1 MSYLLKTMRS
11 KIIGTVAAV
20 IIFLAAFLS
29 SLYFGQTAIVVED
42 IVQAF
47 TRFNSSSINQV
58 VVLDERLPRAVLGT
72 VIGASLAVAGAL
84 MQALTGNPLAS
95 PSIFG
100 INAGALFFVVV
111 AITLFSFSSLVQ
123 IMWLALLGAAV
134 AGLLVFL
141 LGSLGRDGMT
151 PIKVVLAGSAISALF
166 LSMTQAMLVL
176 DENGLQQVLFWL
188 SGSISGRSLN
198 MLYPILPFIII
209 AAVGAMF
216 MGKAL
221 NVFTTGEDV
230 AKNLGQK
237 TTLLKISIGIIVI
250 ILAGSSVSIAGAIGF
265 IGLVVPHITRGVF
278 GPDYRWVIPLSAV
291 LGASLLVSADVI
303 ARLLIMPQEIPVGI
317 MTALIGTPFFIYI
330 ARYGLT
336 KR

>member
-1 MSYLLKTMRS
+1 MPYLLKTKLS
-11 KIIGTVAAV
+11 KIIGTAV
-20 IIFLAAFLS
+20 TLLLFLSAFFS
-29 SLYFGQTAIVVED
+29 SLYFGQTALVMED
-42 IVQAF
+42 IVHAF
-47 TRFNSSSINQV
+47 TRFNPSSINQV
-58 VVLDERLPRAVLGT
+58 VVLEERLPRAVLGS
-72 VIGASLAVAGAL
+72 VIGASLAIAGAL

-100 INAGALFFVVV
+100 INAGALFFVVLS
-111 AITLFSFSSLVQ
+111 ITLFSFSSLIQ

-134 AGLLVFL
+134 AGILVFL
-141 LGSLGRDGMT
+141 LGSVGKDGMT
-151 PIKVVLAGSAISALF
+151 PIKIVLAGSAISALF

-188 SGSISGRSLN
+188 TGSISGRSMG
-198 MLYPILPFIII
+198 MLYPVLPFIVI
-209 AAVGAMF
+209 AAVAALF
-216 MGKAL
+216 MGNAL
-221 NVFTTGEDV
+221 NVFSTGEDV

-237 TTLLKISIGIIVI
+237 TVLLKIGIGIIVI

-278 GPDYRWVIPLSAV
+278 GPDYRWVLPLCAV
-291 LGASLLVSADVI
+291 LGASLLVSADVL
-303 ARLLIMPQEIPVGI
+303 ARLLIMPQEVPVGI